1 MFIIVILQSLV
12 SSLMSIV
19 RERERERKKNRETEK
34 CVMLLTIKIRQPVW
48 WHSYSK
54 IMVCLLLWNI
64 CLKFGQDPNIHNLA
78 CTQGAVAVIIVKHNY
93 QKNYLHIK
101 FINKWSTVMVITEEV
116 GHISCLPSCILSC
129 RALSADSLQKDA
141 ALIIELVFETQTC
154 MIQPAVKRQL
164 QLKFIKAILA
174 IDEVTVIEGLIKC

>member
-1 MFIIVILQSLV
+1 
-12 SSLMSIV
+12 
-19 RERERERKKNRETEK
+19 
-34 CVMLLTIKIRQPVW
+34 
-48 WHSYSK
+48 
-54 IMVCLLLWNI
+54 
-64 CLKFGQDPNIHNLA
+64 
-78 CTQGAVAVIIVKHNY
+78 
-93 QKNYLHIK
+93 
-101 FINKWSTVMVITEEV
+101 MVITEEV

-174 IDEVTVIEGLIKC
+174 IDEVRVIEGLIKC